1 MHKVF
6 LTTGSILAGLA
17 VILGAFA
24 AHKLKTMVPEQAV
37 TTFETGVRYMMY
49 HALGL
54 LGAGM
59 LYRPGF
65 GLMKVA
71 GYCFITGI
79 ILFSGSLMLLTY
91 KAASMSA
98 GLAWAGPIT
107 PIGGVFFII
116 GWLCFAIGISRIE
129 TSKLD

>member
-1 MHKVF
+1 MHRGF
-6 LTTGSILAGLA
+6 LTTGSVLAGFA

-24 AHKLKTMVPEQAV
+24 AHKLRSMVSEQAV

-49 HALGL
+49 HALAL

-71 GYCFITGI
+71 GYCFILGI
-79 ILFSGSLMLLTY
+79 VFFSGSLMVLTY
-91 KAASMSA
+91 KTATVSP
-98 GLAWAGPIT
+98 GFGWAGPIT
-107 PIGGVFFII
+107 PIGGVFFVI

-129 TSKLD
+129 LGN